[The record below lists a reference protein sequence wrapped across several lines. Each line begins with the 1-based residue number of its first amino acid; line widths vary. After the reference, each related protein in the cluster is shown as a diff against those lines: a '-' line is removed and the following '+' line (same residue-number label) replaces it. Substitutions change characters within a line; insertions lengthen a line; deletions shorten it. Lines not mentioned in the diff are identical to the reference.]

1 MSTILRS
8 PTGGGLHGRSDS
20 QPNLSCTDT
29 QSEVSDNI
37 RITLRNKRK
46 HMADGENLEL
56 IQNDVAELS
65 KQMTQVMEML
75 KTFNSNQREF
85 MDKVSLDVQEIK
97 KDINYD
103 KDVTK
108 ELSDE
113 QSMVRAEVVNLKTR
127 HTETEKKLESL
138 ESDMAHLKGMSQVL
152 PATNSLESTLE
163 EIKERELRSRNIIIC
178 GVSEQYAENIEERK
192 NADRNEVLRIT
203 RIAVSDCPEP
213 VKIIRLGKFKST
225 KNRPIKVIYQSQDT
239 AISILR
245 NSKNI
250 KSDTIMLF
258 SDQTPLQQANM
269 KALKEELKRRMS
281 NETWIKTKEEA
292 KRIQIPGYFHYY
304 NYRNSARG
312 GGVSIFVHDS
322 LSHSF
327 IEEQCIGD
335 NNFLLIHVDSFSLD
349 IGAVYRKPDYTNLN
363 DFLEIYSAKLSKIK
377 RGIMFGD
384 YNINLLNVERSTN
397 LYNEVLRENGFKIIN
412 KIDDRYST
420 RETSTSKT
428 IIDHVSANI
437 DTNNIHLAIADTP
450 LSDHKQLFLEI
461 KRHTPIPRKVVTYE
475 VLNYEKLRNCIQ
487 DYQDKTEKNSYTV
500 LEEKKIVLRKVKL
513 QKLK

>member
-1 MSTILRS
+1 
-8 PTGGGLHGRSDS
+8 
-20 QPNLSCTDT
+20 
-29 QSEVSDNI
+29 
-37 RITLRNKRK
+37 
-46 HMADGENLEL
+46 MADGENLEL

-97 KDINYD
+97 KDINYV

-108 ELSDE
+108 KLSDE

-281 NETWIKTKEEA
+281 NGEKDITIKYVKGT
-292 KRIQIPGYFHYY
+292 P
-304 NYRNSARG
+304 
-312 GGVSIFVHDS
+312 
-322 LSHSF
+322 
-327 IEEQCIGD
+327 
-335 NNFLLIHVDSFSLD
+335 
-349 IGAVYRKPDYTNLN
+349 
-363 DFLEIYSAKLSKIK
+363 KIK
-377 RGIMFGD
+377 
-384 YNINLLNVERSTN
+384 
-397 LYNEVLRENGFKIIN
+397 KI
-412 KIDDRYST
+412 
-420 RETSTSKT
+420 
-428 IIDHVSANI
+428 
-437 DTNNIHLAIADTP
+437 LP
-450 LSDHKQLFLEI
+450 
-461 KRHTPIPRKVVTYE
+461 
-475 VLNYEKLRNCIQ
+475 
-487 DYQDKTEKNSYTV
+487 KN
-500 LEEKKIVLRKVKL
+500 
-513 QKLK
+513 